1 MRKVVFLVLVLF
13 LFSFAAVAFAAAN
26 PFGDIPANHWAYDAV
41 TRLSSDG
48 IVDGYSDRTF
58 RGNNVL
64 TRYEMALI
72 VVQALKRVDKANE
85 EDKALINKLATEFA
99 GELKT
104 LGAEIKTIKE
114 KQDKLTI
121 TGDLQLGYH
130 HDSLPAGNEAAGTER
145 LKGSQKF
152 TFADKNFFTYKV
164 NDKMNVNLTLE
175 MGGDQHIGNTTAAVK
190 MTGASAMMFD
200 TMGFDMIWAG
210 RQPIHDIGIGLLARP
225 SNADG
230 IFLKKTLGG
239 VEATTYI
246 ANVNSP
252 AFMTSPSQIN
262 PVLGNFQ
269 LGTKVSDNLGLRAG
283 YYWSTVNGST
293 DANLAYTNGNYLGTS
308 FQKSQGL
315 DISADYKFGG
325 LTLLAEYIDTRL
337 ADRSVLS
344 GYTTLPKNPTAW
356 ALFLTNGQTT
366 IPHTTWPASDI
377 VDHKTVGQSAWA
389 VGYFECGAG
398 AVPPY
403 TNGWDFQW
411 NKNYVGSPSYEQQ
424 DNTKT
429 LFLLYQKVIAP
440 NTNLQLAYWQ
450 VKYKDLSLLPGYTD
464 ESGKLY
470 QVKLDFFY

>member
-1 MRKVVFLVLVLF
+1 MKKLTYLILVLF
-13 LFSFAAVAFAAAN
+13 LFSFASVAFAAEN
-26 PFGDIPANHWAYDAV
+26 PFGDVPTNHWAYSAV
-41 TRLSSDG
+41 NKLANDG
-48 IVDGYSDRTF
+48 IVDGYSDKTF
-58 RGNNVL
+58 RGNNTI
-64 TRYEMALI
+64 TRYEMAL
-72 VVQALKRVDKANE
+72 VVVNALKKVDKAND
-85 EDKALINKLATEFA
+85 EDKALINKLAAEFA

-104 LGAEIKTIKE
+104 LGAEVKAIKE

-121 TGDLQLGYH
+121 TGDLQLGFHY
-130 HDSLPAGNEAAGTER
+130 DSIPSGNEAAGTKR
-145 LKGSQKF
+145 LNGSQKF

-164 NDKMNVNLTLE
+164 NDKTFVNLTLE

-200 TMGFDMIWAG
+200 TMGLDMIWAG
-210 RQPIHDIGIGLLARP
+210 RQPVHDIGIGLIARP

-230 IFLKKTLGG
+230 IFFKKTLGN

-252 AFMTSPSQIN
+252 AYQTSPPQTN
-262 PVLGNFQ
+262 PVMGDFQ
-269 LGTKVSDNLGLRAG
+269 LGTRLSDNFGLRAG
-283 YYWSTVNGST
+283 YYWSSINGST
-293 DANLAYTNGNYLGTS
+293 SDTIAYTNGNFLGTS

-315 DISADYKFGG
+315 DLSADYKIGN
-325 LTLLAEYIDTRL
+325 LTLLAEYINTTLVDRTAL
-337 ADRSVLS
+337 A
-344 GYTTLPKNPTAW
+344 GYTMIPKNPKAF
-356 ALFLTNGQTT
+356 ALFLTNGQVT

-389 VGYFECGAG
+389 VGYFECDAG

-403 TNGWDFQW
+403 VNGWDFQW

-429 LFLLYQKVIAP
+429 LFLLYQKVIAK
-440 NTNLQLAYWQ
+440 NTNLQLAYWH
-450 VKYKDLSLLPGYTD
+450 VKYKDLSLLPGYTNAAG
-464 ESGKLY
+464 SLY